1 MFDLT
6 VLAVDGRWVLEDDAE
21 GTLGA
26 FASQAEAL
34 AAAGECARIDDWPR
48 TVLVQDQLGEWA
60 EEVIAP
66 PALH

>member
-21 GTLGA
+21 GALGA
-26 FASQAEAL
+26 FGSQAEAL

-48 TVLVQDQLGEWA
+48 TVLVQDDPGEWA
-60 EEVIAP
+60 EEIVVP
-66 PALH
+66 PSVH